1 MIETDILDDIY
12 KKQKSAKEA
21 IGLDIDFC
29 VKMYANFNFNG
40 IDEL

>member
-12 KKQKSAKEA
+12 KKQKLAKQNNS
-21 IGLDIDFC
+21 LNIDFC

-40 IDEL
+40 K